1 MARTAGGPLLCVRD
15 LIQDLSQEP
24 VSEFLDSAL
33 YETTPK
39 DSASSSSEMGSEN
52 QSLQSVF
59 ERTYTELNDALM
71 RKGHSWTALTQQ
83 LYAALTT
90 ADKMVVSIHR
100 DLASTMERVGAL
112 ENIMQRGNAAIDKLE
127 SALRS
132 NQEILLSISNLPK

>member
-1 MARTAGGPLLCVRD
+1 
-15 LIQDLSQEP
+15 
-24 VSEFLDSAL
+24 
-33 YETTPK
+33 
-39 DSASSSSEMGSEN
+39 MGSEN